1 MHCQLERCACVHL
14 ALKRCVWARVRRM
27 GCDDYII
34 ASIELYLDVM
44 NVFQFMML
52 LLSGGDL

>member
-1 MHCQLERCACVHL
+1 MCVR
-14 ALKRCVWARVRRM
+14 APGTEAVCGWVRVRRM